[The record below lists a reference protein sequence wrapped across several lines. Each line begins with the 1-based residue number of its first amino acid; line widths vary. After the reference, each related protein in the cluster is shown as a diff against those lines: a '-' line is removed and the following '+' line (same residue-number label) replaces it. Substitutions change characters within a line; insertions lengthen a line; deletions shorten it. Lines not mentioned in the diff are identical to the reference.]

1 MKRVFIDLE
10 ISNRHPEAV
19 IPCSYFYHPDN
30 QGVTALKEL
39 ATFAIICRQC
49 EEGTC
54 VQSCPQ
60 DALEKQEDG
69 TLKRYNMRCI
79 SCKSCAFACPF
90 GTILPEIIPYGLS
103 QCDYCLDRLGEGEK
117 PLCVQECPVEGM
129 VEYREVEEDPE
140 KNIFLVGEHLA
151 VRAARWKKV
160 ETEAK

>member
-1 MKRVFIDLE
+1 MKRLFIDLE
-10 ISNRHPEAV
+10 ISNKHPEAV
-19 IPCSYFYHPDN
+19 VPCSYFYHPDN
-30 QGVTALKEL
+30 RGVTALQEL

-90 GTILPEIIPYGLS
+90 GVILPEVIPYALS
-103 QCDYCLDRLGEGEK
+103 QCDYCLGRLEESEE
-117 PLCVQECPVEGM
+117 PLCVRECPVKGM
-129 VEYREVEEDPE
+129 VDYREVEEDPE
-140 KNIFLVGEHLA
+140 KNIFFVGEHLA
-151 VRAARWKKV
+151 VHTPHWEKV
-160 ETEAK
+160 EKK